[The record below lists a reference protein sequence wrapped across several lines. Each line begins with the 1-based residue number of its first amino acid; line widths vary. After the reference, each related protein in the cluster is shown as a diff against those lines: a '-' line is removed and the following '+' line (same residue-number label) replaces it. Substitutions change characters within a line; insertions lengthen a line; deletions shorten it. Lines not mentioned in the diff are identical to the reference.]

1 MNAAR
6 RLADILPPLLTV
18 AALIAGWQLLVRI
31 TQLPA
36 RLLPAPSAVLARL
49 QAGILGGDMLGEIA
63 HSAVAVLAGYA
74 LACLAALVMA
84 IIFAESRRAERVV
97 YPLVATFQAI
107 PKVALAPLVIL
118 WAGFG
123 LRSEVILIAMIAFFP
138 IFANAFIGLS
148 GVSRDLAD
156 LFRVHDGGR
165 LFRILHLSLPSAAGQ
180 IFAGMQISIGLALVG
195 CVVVEFLVGTDG
207 VGFLIQNSANSLDTA
222 TAVAAMVTLGVMG
235 AVAGLALRS
244 LRRLVVFWDRAEGV
258 PPRAGAAR

>member
-1 MNAAR
+1 MRLVR
-6 RLADILPPLLTV
+6 RLAAIVPPLLT
-18 AALIAGWQLLVRI
+18 AAILIAGWQLVVLGA
-31 TQLPA
+31 QLPA

-49 QAGILGGDMLGEIA
+49 EAGLIGGDMLGEIA
-63 HSAVAVLAGYA
+63 HSIIAVIIGYA
-74 LACLAALVMA
+74 LACLAALAMA
-84 IIFAESRRAERVV
+84 MIFTESRQAERLL
-97 YPLVATFQAI
+97 YPLVAAFQAT

-123 LRSEVILIAMIAFFP
+123 LRSEIILIAMIAFFP

-148 GVSRDLAD
+148 SVNRELSD
-156 LFRVHDGGR
+156 LFRVYDGGR
-165 LFRILHLSLPSAAGQ
+165 LFRIIHLSLPSAASQ

-235 AVAGLALRS
+235 AIAGLLLRAA
-244 LRRLVVFWDRAEGV
+244 RRIVVFWDRADEA
-258 PPRAGAAR
+258 PIRAGAAA